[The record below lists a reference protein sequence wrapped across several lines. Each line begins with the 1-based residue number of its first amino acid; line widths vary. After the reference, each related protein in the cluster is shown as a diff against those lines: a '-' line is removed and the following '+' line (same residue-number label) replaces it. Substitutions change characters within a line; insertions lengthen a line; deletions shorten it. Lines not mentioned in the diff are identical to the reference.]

1 MTITAKSLSRR
12 GFVQILGAGAAA
24 AALRLPAS
32 LAAATGA
39 TAAPAT
45 APAKASAAKHAAGG
59 LVRLSSNENPYGPS
73 PAAFDA
79 MREGFS
85 LAWRYPD
92 EHVDALTAELARLHG
107 VGDDQILA
115 GAGSSEILKI
125 AALAFCGPGKPAVT
139 ADPTFEALGRY
150 AGRTGAPVV
159 KVPLTADY
167 RHDVPAMLLAASGG
181 GLVYICNP
189 NNPTATITPKAQ
201 IRELIA
207 QAPANATVLV
217 DEAYHHYADSPD
229 YETVI
234 PLIKDHPNLI
244 VARTFSKIHGMAG
257 LRLGYAVAQPETLG
271 KLRDQQ
277 AFDSLNILVVVA
289 AQASLKDTAHLE
301 KSRRLNRETRDWL
314 RTSAEGMGYKTLP
327 TETNFMMID
336 LKKDVGP
343 VIASLKDHGVEVGRR
358 FPAMSQCLRV
368 TVGTRPQM
376 EAFLTAFQK
385 VMA

>member
-1 MTITAKSLSRR
+1 MTAKSLSRR
-12 GFVQILGAGAAA
+12 GFVQILGTSAAA
-24 AALRLPAS
+24 VALRFPAS
-32 LAAATGA
+32 LAAAT
-39 TAAPAT
+39 PAT
-45 APAKASAAKHAAGG
+45 ANASAKTAAGE

-79 MREGFS
+79 MREAFG

-92 EHVDALTAELARLHG
+92 EHLDALTADLARLHG
-107 VGDDQILA
+107 VSADHILP

-125 AALAFCGPGKPAVT
+125 AALAFSGPGKPAVA
-139 ADPTFEALGRY
+139 ADPTFEALPRY
-150 AGRTGAPVV
+150 ASRNGAKVI

-167 RHDVPAMLLAASGG
+167 RHDVPAMLKAAAGG
-181 GLVYICNP
+181 GLVYVCNP

-207 QAPANATVLV
+207 QAPANAVLLV
-217 DEAYHHYADSPD
+217 DEAYFHYADSPD

-234 PLIKDHPNLI
+234 PLIHDHPNLI

-257 LRLGYAVAQPETLG
+257 LRLGYAVAVPGTIAQ
-271 KLRDQQ
+271 LRDQQ

-289 AQASLKDTAHLE
+289 AQASLKDPAHLE

-314 RTSAEGMGYKTLP
+314 RSSAAGMGLKTLP
-327 TETNFMMID
+327 SDTNFMMID
-336 LKKDVGP
+336 LKKDVAP
-343 VIASLKDHGVEVGRR
+343 VIAALKDRGVEVGRR
-358 FPAMSQCLRV
+358 FPAVPECLRV
-368 TVGTRPQM
+368 TIGTRPQM
-376 EAFLTAFQK
+376 EAFLAAFRK

>member
-1 MTITAKSLSRR
+1 MTTTAKSLSRR

-39 TAAPAT
+39 GAAPAAT
-45 APAKASAAKHAAGG
+45 KTAAKHAAGG

-79 MREGFS
+79 MREAFG

-92 EHVDALTAELARLHG
+92 EHVDALTADLAKLHG
-107 VGDDQILA
+107 VSDDQILA

-125 AALAFCGPGKPAVT
+125 AALAFSGPGKPAVT
-139 ADPTFEALGRY
+139 ADPTFESLGRY
-150 AGRTGAPVV
+150 ASRNGAAVT

-167 RHDVPAMLLAASGG
+167 RHDVPAMLMAASGG
-181 GLVYICNP
+181 GLIYVCNP

-207 QAPANATVLV
+207 QAPPSATVLV
-217 DEAYHHYADSPD
+217 DEAYHHYADSAD

-234 PLIKDHPNLI
+234 PLVQDHPNLI

-257 LRLGYAVAQPETLG
+257 LRLGYAVAQPGTIA

-277 AFDSLNILVVVA
+277 AFDSLNILAVVA
-289 AQASLKDTAHLE
+289 AQASLQDSGHLE

-314 RTSAEGMGYKTLP
+314 RSEAVGMGYKILP
-327 TETNFMMID
+327 TETNFLMID
-336 LKKDVGP
+336 LKKDVAP

-358 FPAMSQCLRV
+358 FPALPQCLRV

-376 EAFLTAFQK
+376 EAFLAAFRK

>member
-1 MTITAKSLSRR
+1 MTTTANSLSRR

-24 AALRLPAS
+24 AALRFPAS
-32 LAAATGA
+32 LAAATG
-39 TAAPAT
+39 TSAAPVK
-45 APAKASAAKHAAGG
+45 AKAAAKHAAGE

-79 MREGFS
+79 MRDAFG

-92 EHVDALTAELARLHG
+92 EHVDALIADLAKLHG
-107 VGDDQILA
+107 VGDDQILP

-125 AALAFCGPGKPAVT
+125 AALAFNGPGKPAVT
-139 ADPTFEALGRY
+139 ADPTFEALARY
-150 AGRTGAPVV
+150 AGKTGAPVV

-167 RHDVPAMLLAASGG
+167 RHDVPAMLKAAAGG
-181 GLVYICNP
+181 GLLYVCNP
-189 NNPTATITPKAQ
+189 NNPTATITPKGQ
-201 IRELIA
+201 IRDLIA

-217 DEAYHHYADSPD
+217 DEAYHHYADGAD

-234 PLIKDHPNLI
+234 PLIHDHPNLI

-257 LRLGYAVAQPETLG
+257 LRLGYAVAQPDTLA
-271 KLRDQQ
+271 KLREQQ

-289 AQASLKDTAHLE
+289 AQASLKDKAHLE
-301 KSRRLNRETRDWL
+301 RSRRLNRETRDWL
-314 RTSAEGMGYKTLP
+314 RTSAAGMGYKVLP
-327 TETNFMMID
+327 TETNFLMID
-336 LKKDVGP
+336 LKKDVAP

-358 FPAMSQCLRV
+358 FPALPECLRV

-376 EAFLTAFQK
+376 EAFLSAFRK